1 MSAAAPPPNLPADI
15 RPNTLQADLLR
26 HGLPHDLIQQVTD
39 YVKSYMAPYDGS
51 HDFAHVL
58 RVLGLS
64 QILRAQDTARYD
76 RVTTILAALLHDVG
90 DRKYLLPHQDSA
102 TLVRD
107 VLLSFGSTDEF
118 ADKVQTIATA
128 VSYSTE
134 VKDPQVVLDVI
145 AKYPELE
152 VVQDADRL
160 DAIGTIGIGR
170 VFTFGGAK
178 GRGMETSLDHF
189 EDKLVKVAGSMK
201 SKLGREMAKERTVRL
216 LKFRKMW
223 EEEVGEAEVG
233 LEGLKEI
240 IGRRVLSLGTG

>member
-1 MSAAAPPPNLPADI
+1 MSVPADV
-15 RPNTLQADLLR
+15 RPDSLQADLLR
-26 HGLPHDLIQQVTD
+26 HGLPHDLIHQVTA
-39 YVKSYMAPYDGS
+39 YVKSYMAPYDRS

-64 QILRAQDTARYD
+64 QILCAQDPARYD

-102 TLVRD
+102 TMVRD

-118 ADKVQTIATA
+118 ADKVQTIASA
-128 VSYSTE
+128 VSYSSE
-134 VKDPQVVLDVI
+134 VKDPQVVRDVI

-160 DAIGTIGIGR
+160 DAIGAIGIGR
-170 VFTFGGAK
+170 VFTFGAAK

-189 EDKLVKVAGSMK
+189 EDKLVKVAGMMK
-201 SKLGREMAKERTVRL
+201 SELGGKMARERTKIL
-216 LKFRKMW
+216 LAFRKMW
-223 EEEVGEAEVG
+223 EGEVSEAEAG

-240 IGRRVLSLGTG
+240 IG

>member
-1 MSAAAPPPNLPADI
+1 MSAPAPPPNLPADI
-15 RPNTLQADLLR
+15 RQDSLQADLLH
-26 HGLPHDLIQQVTD
+26 HGLPHDLIHQVTA

-64 QILRAQDTARYD
+64 QILRAQDPARYD

-90 DRKYLLPHQDSA
+90 DRKYLLPHQDST

-118 ADKVQTIATA
+118 ADKVQTIALA
-128 VSYSTE
+128 VSYSSE
-134 VKDPQVVLDVI
+134 VKNPQVVLDVI
-145 AKYPELE
+145 ARFPELE

-160 DAIGTIGIGR
+160 DAIGAIGIGR

-189 EDKLVKVAGSMK
+189 EDKLVKVVGSMK
-201 SKLGREMAKERTVRL
+201 SGLGVKMARERTERL
-216 LKFRKMW
+216 LKFRRMW

-240 IGRRVLSLGTG
+240 IG

>member
-1 MSAAAPPPNLPADI
+1 MSAPAPPAKLPADVS
-15 RPNTLQADLLR
+15 PNSLQADLLR
-26 HGLPHDLIQQVTD
+26 HGLPHDLIHQVTD

-64 QILRAQDTARYD
+64 QVLRAQDPTRYD

-107 VLLSFGSTDEF
+107 VLLSFGTTDEF
-118 ADKVQTIATA
+118 ADKVQTIASA
-128 VSYSTE
+128 VSYSSE
-134 VKDPQVVLDVI
+134 VKDPQVVRDVI

-160 DAIGTIGIGR
+160 DAIGAIGVGR

-178 GRGMETSLDHF
+178 GRGMENSLDHF

-201 SKLGREMAKERTVRL
+201 SELGKKMAKERTKML
-216 LKFRKMW
+216 LAFRKMW
-223 EEEVGEAEVG
+223 EEEVGEAEAG
-233 LEGLKEI
+233 LEGLKHI
-240 IGRRVLSLGTG
+240 IG